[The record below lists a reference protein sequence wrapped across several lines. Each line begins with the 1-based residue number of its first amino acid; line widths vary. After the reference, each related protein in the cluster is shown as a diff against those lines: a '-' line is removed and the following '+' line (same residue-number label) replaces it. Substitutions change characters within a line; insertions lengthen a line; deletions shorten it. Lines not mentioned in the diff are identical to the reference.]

1 MESYLPVP
9 GFVFLGRLLM
19 HLSNAVGLGREKPLQ
34 SASWAGQKS
43 LGRASP
49 GLSFSLN
56 AKESGYVSY
65 LSQGVC
71 PW

>member
-34 SASWAGQKS
+34 SAS
-43 LGRASP
+43 
-49 GLSFSLN
+49 
-56 AKESGYVSY
+56 
-65 LSQGVC
+65 
-71 PW
+71 